1 MQIPT
6 ITPWGLWVYVV
17 FGLSERVIQ
26 RVNVFLSIPSVNDT
40 DRNGEWQP
48 VELSIPS
55 VNDTDRNGEWQPVE
69 LSIPSVNDTDRNGEW
84 QPVENAAQTDSKS
97 FLMKMDRL
105 NKISQY

>member
-1 MQIPT
+1 M
-6 ITPWGLWVYVV
+6 
-17 FGLSERVIQ
+17 
-26 RVNVFLSIPSVNDT
+26 NDT

-84 QPVENAAQTDSKS
+84 QPVENAAQTDSRS
-97 FLMKMDRL
+97 FLMKMDQL

>member
-69 LSIPSVNDTDRNGEW
+69 
-84 QPVENAAQTDSKS
+84 NAAQTDSKS